1 MKYKFYLNEL
11 DCANCANKIEKLLN
25 KDENIDK
32 AIVNFNKLS
41 ITVYT
46 SLDKGVLELVSSI
59 VKRIEPDVIVTAEK
73 ESKEENETIE
83 FKKSLF
89 TFVAGLILAI
99 LGMYLFKGTISKI
112 LIILAY
118 IMLLYK
124 VFLKALK
131 QLPKKTID
139 ENLLL
144 TISCIGAYF
153 TNNIHEGLMVI
164 ILYDLGKI
172 LELLAVNNSR
182 KSIKNMMDIKAT
194 YANLVDGDIIKQ
206 VEPEKVEI
214 GDIIL
219 IKAYEKVPLD
229 GIVISGESKLNT
241 SSITGESKPLKVEPG
256 SNVLSGMI
264 NTGSILKVKVTANY
278 ESSTVSK
285 ILKLLDEAT
294 DRKAKTETFVSKAA
308 RIYTPII
315 LLLAITTIII
325 LPLVFDFSMKDAIY
339 RALVFL
345 VISCPC
351 AIAISVPLSYFSGIG
366 RASKEGILI
375 KGSDYLDTI
384 GDVKKIIFDKTG
396 TLTTG
401 EFTDYDLII
410 LDNEYK
416 KEDII
421 KYYCSL
427 EKLSNH
433 PIAKSINN
441 LFNVE
446 KHYKVNEFK
455 EVAGSGLTGKINN
468 KIIQIGSASYC
479 KSNLQDEAIYLSI
492 DKSLVAKLFL
502 KDGLKKDSKK
512 TINTLK
518 ELAIDVS
525 IYTGDNKDIAHNIG
539 NTLGITD
546 VKSQLLP
553 QDKFELL
560 KETIKD
566 NEHVAFVGDG
576 VNDAPSLSISPIG
589 VSLGGVGSDVAIE
602 ASDIVIMNDQIAKI
616 PTCIKL
622 SRYTRKIIKENLTF
636 AILVKVLVLVLNILG
651 IASMYQAVFADTGV
665 TLLTILNTTRILK
678 KDFK

>member
-229 GIVISGESKLNT
+229 GIVISGKSKLNT
-241 SSITGESKPLKVEPG
+241 SSITGESKPLEVESG

-576 VNDAPSLSISPIG
+576 VNDAPSLSIAPIG

>member
-229 GIVISGESKLNT
+229 GIVISGKSKLNT
-241 SSITGESKPLKVEPG
+241 SSITGESKPLEVESG

-468 KIIQIGSASYC
+468 IIIQIGSASYC

-576 VNDAPSLSISPIG
+576 VNDAPSLSIAPIG

>member
-99 LGMYLFKGTISKI
+99 LGMYLFKGTISKV
-112 LIILAY
+112 LIIIAY

-576 VNDAPSLSISPIG
+576 VNDAPSLSIAPIG

>member
-99 LGMYLFKGTISKI
+99 LGMYLFKGTISKV
-112 LIILAY
+112 LIIIAY

-576 VNDAPSLSISPIG
+576 VNDAPSLSIAPIG

-602 ASDIVIMNDQIAKI
+602 APDIVIMNDQIAKI

>member
-576 VNDAPSLSISPIG
+576 VNDAPSLSIAPIG